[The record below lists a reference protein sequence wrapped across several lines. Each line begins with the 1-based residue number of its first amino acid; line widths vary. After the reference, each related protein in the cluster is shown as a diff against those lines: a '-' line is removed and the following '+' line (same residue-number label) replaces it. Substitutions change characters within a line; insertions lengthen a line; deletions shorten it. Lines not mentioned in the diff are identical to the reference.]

1 MINRGLNKDTP
12 EEDLNG
18 SFKTET
24 ENSSNEQQ
32 KDTFTVLLLSCL
44 KLENMAALVC
54 LGDEW
59 YGALQSSH
67 DPKATDVKKK
77 PTLVLSVFA
86 PGQEVVQNILNKAGA
101 KQEPGSTSSQMTK
114 QGVNSYSKGCIVWYR
129 ENNLVVTFF
138 FELNINY
145 TCFLFFFYFSPM
157 FRKLFEQLRRSMI
170 KCRCFIK

>member
-1 MINRGLNKDTP
+1 MINWDLNKDTP

-18 SFKTET
+18 SFKIET

-32 KDTFTVLLLSCL
+32 KDTFTILLLSCL

-67 DPKATDVKKK
+67 DPKATDAKKK

-86 PGQEVVQNILNKAGA
+86 PGQDVIQNILNKAGV
-101 KQEPGSTSSQMTK
+101 KEPGSTSSQVTK

-129 ENNLVVTFF
+129 ENNLVVRLFWNLTS
-138 FELNINY
+138 NI
-145 TCFLFFFYFSPM
+145 CASYFSSI
-157 FRKLFEQLRRSMI
+157 LV
-170 KCRCFIK
+170 RCSENYSNS